1 MKSPTTETV
10 RQQNI
15 EIRRLHRQLTLAIK
29 AIEDAPHSI
38 SCPVIAEHYTSQYG
52 INTYKQRDK
61 PAADYLCNCWKA
73 DVLGRLGAGND

>member
-1 MKSPTTETV
+1 MGDSRQHYNNDGMDPDWKPKDTTQTK
-10 RQQNI
+10 
-15 EIRRLHRQLTLAIK
+15 LTLAIK

-73 DVLGRLGAGND
+73 EILEKLK